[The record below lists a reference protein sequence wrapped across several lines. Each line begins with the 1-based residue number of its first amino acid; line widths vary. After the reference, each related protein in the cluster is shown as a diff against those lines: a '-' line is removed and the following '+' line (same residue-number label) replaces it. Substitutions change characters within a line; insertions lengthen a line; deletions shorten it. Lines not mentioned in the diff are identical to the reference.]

1 MGRRKGRPT
10 ATRESVE
17 PRERWQAVANP
28 YRQAHDISAQGTRRK
43 FPLVLAVAKV
53 VVVVIA
59 VKVIA
64 AGVVVVVAVV
74 VVLVVVPAKFCSLEY
89 LMQLLKEVLSEI
101 NRLNSEYHSVSL
113 FIKP

>member
-43 FPLVLAVAKV
+43 YPLVLAVAKV

-64 AGVVVVVAVV
+64 AGVVVVVAAE
-74 VVLVVVPAKFCSLEY
+74 VVLVMCVWVPLTLERY
-89 LMQLLKEVLSEI
+89 TED
-101 NRLNSEYHSVSL
+101 
-113 FIKP
+113 

>member
-53 VVVVIA
+53 VVVIA

-74 VVLVVVPAKFCSLEY
+74 VVLVMCVRVPLTLERY
-89 LMQLLKEVLSEI
+89 TED
-101 NRLNSEYHSVSL
+101 
-113 FIKP
+113 